1 MLRRSSL
8 GWPITLAVVMIVLV
22 VLLTVGWVIV
32 TAIGALNAES
42 PGPYWAMLIVGT
54 TFLVLVLVGTV
65 LYLVL
70 SIKEIRFN
78 QRQSNFMD
86 AVTHELKSPI
96 ASLKLSLQ
104 TLDRRKLSDQQQADF
119 HRFMFQDLER
129 LDSLID
135 HLLDAA
141 RSEKSPADDV
151 WENVDLSA
159 VLQSCVEAARARYNL
174 SEEAIRLT
182 ADAATVQARPMDL
195 EILFRNLIDNA
206 VKYSGSAPQVEIEA
220 KLNGQGV
227 VTTIAD
233 NGPGIPS
240 GMRRKIFGRFVRL
253 GNELERT
260 KTGTGL
266 GLYIVRTLVKQL
278 KGSIEIQDRGAKSGT
293 LFEVT
298 LPVVHE
304 NAEGRIQNAE

>member
-1 MLRRSSL
+1 MLRRGSL

-32 TAIGALNAES
+32 TAIGALNAAS

-54 TFLVLVLVGTV
+54 TFLLLVLVGTV

-70 SIKEIRFN
+70 SIKEIRLN

-86 AVTHELKSPI
+86 SVTHELKSPI
-96 ASLKLSLQ
+96 ASLKLYLQ
-104 TLDRRKLSDQQQADF
+104 TLERRKLSDQQQADF
-119 HRFMFQDLER
+119 HRFMFEDLER

-141 RSEKSPADDV
+141 RSDKPPADDEL
-151 WENVDLSA
+151 ENVDLPA
-159 VLQSCVEAARARYNL
+159 VLQSCVEAVRVRYQL
-174 SEEAIRLT
+174 PDEAIRLT
-182 ADAATVQARPMDL
+182 TDAATIRAQPMDL

-206 VKYSGSAPQVEIEA
+206 VKYSGEGPQVEIDA
-220 KLNGQGV
+220 KLNGQGI

-240 GMRRKIFGRFVRL
+240 EMRRKIFGRFVRL

-260 KTGTGL
+260 QTGTGL
-266 GLYIVRTLVKQL
+266 GLYIVQTLVKHL
-278 KGSIEIQDRGAKSGT
+278 KGSIEIQDRGAKPGT

-298 LPVVHE
+298 LPVVRE
-304 NAEGRIQNAE
+304 PADGSTPDNR